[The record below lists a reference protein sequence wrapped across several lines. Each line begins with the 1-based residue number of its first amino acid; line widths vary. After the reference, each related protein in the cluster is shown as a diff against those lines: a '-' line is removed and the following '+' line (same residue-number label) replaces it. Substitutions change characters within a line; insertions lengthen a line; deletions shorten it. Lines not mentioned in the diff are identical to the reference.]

1 MKIYTKTGD
10 SGTTSLVHTKN
21 IAKSDDRVEVM
32 GTIDELTSHIGLIKT
47 KIQDEKVN
55 SFLEE
60 IQHTLMTVM
69 AGIADSYNMKYKLKD
84 DESEKLEKE
93 IDRLETLFD
102 RPKQFILPG
111 ENPVS
116 AQIDVT
122 RTVARRAERCL
133 SQVSIKFG
141 SDTGA
146 KRFMNRLA
154 DYLYVLARYYDAV
167 YAKNADITNKD
178 KNSVE
183 GQENAG
189 TGIVT
194 AKENNVM
201 NTNQTE
207 ETLIQQVL
215 MRMGQGRMTL
225 ETSKKL
231 IEKIEEEAK
240 RRGKQAVIAVC
251 TPDGNPVAV
260 HVMDGAFLVSFDVAV
275 RKAYTSVAV
284 KMSTMELSKLAQ
296 PGQTF
301 YGLDKLE
308 GGKIVI
314 FGGGVPLIHNGVIIG
329 GLGISGG
336 TGEEDHSLAEYGL
349 SVLEDILKS

>member
-10 SGTTSLVHTKN
+10 AGTTSLVHTKN

-47 KIQDEKVN
+47 KIQDEKVI
-55 SFLEE
+55 SFLEG

-93 IDRLETLFD
+93 IDRLEALFD

-154 DYLYVLARYYDAV
+154 DYLYVLARYYDVV
-167 YAKNADITNKD
+167 YVKNADTTNKD

-183 GQENAG
+183 GQEHAG
-189 TGIVT
+189 TEIVT
-194 AKENNVM
+194 AKESNVM

-314 FGGGVPLIHNGVIIG
+314 FGGGVPLVHNGAIIG

>member
-10 SGTTSLVHTKN
+10 AGTTSLVHTKN

-167 YAKNADITNKD
+167 YVKNADTTNKD

-183 GQENAG
+183 GQEHAG
-189 TGIVT
+189 TEIVT

-207 ETLIQQVL
+207 ETLIRQVL

-349 SVLEDILKS
+349 SVLENVLKS

>member
-10 SGTTSLVHTKN
+10 AGTTSLVHTKN

-47 KIQDEKVN
+47 KIQDEKVI
-55 SFLEE
+55 SFLEG

-93 IDRLETLFD
+93 IDRLEALFD

-111 ENPVS
+111 KNPVS

-167 YAKNADITNKD
+167 HAKNTDTTKQY
-178 KNSVE
+178 KNSAE

-189 TGIVT
+189 TEIVT

-225 ETSKKL
+225 ETSKQL
-231 IEKIEEEAK
+231 IEKIEEEAT

-314 FGGGVPLIHNGVIIG
+314 FGGGVPLVHNGAIIG